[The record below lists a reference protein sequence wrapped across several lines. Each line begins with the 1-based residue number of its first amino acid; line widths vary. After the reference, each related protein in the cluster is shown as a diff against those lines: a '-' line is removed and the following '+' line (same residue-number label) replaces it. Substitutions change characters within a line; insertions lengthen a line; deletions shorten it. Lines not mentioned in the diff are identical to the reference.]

1 MPRHFTDLEL
11 SVLKSLGVGPNDP
24 AADAM
29 LNRIAE
35 IKDLETGGDPAFQ
48 SGSAFFQTKLGSGVE
63 SALSQFG
70 TGPEAPSGDDLTA
83 CLTGG
88 DQAACDRV
96 FGGGGA
102 GGGAGGG
109 GAGGGGSFLSSQAGQ
124 EAANAFALQQL
135 QQEQEFAAAEAEKAR
150 LFEREQEL
158 ERLKAE
164 RERIFTDMLGTD
176 PVRAVLFAL
185 GIGGEIL
192 PGGDRFA
199 NLAPLPGAQQQG
211 RQTQQALEGLLG
223 LGQRKSQ
230 PIDGGQVTMTT
241 TGGPGGINIGEAG
254 VTGLGSAA
262 RAAAAF
268 GGQAGGT
275 GGNISDQQKLLL
287 SAFGV
292 GAKRGKGRPGQS
304 REETLRQIAS
314 VTPTGVL

>member
-1 MPRHFTDLEL
+1 MPRHFDDLEL

-35 IKDLETGGDPAFQ
+35 VKDLELGGDPAFQ
-48 SGSAFFQTKLGSGVE
+48 SGSQFFKSRFGGKVK
-63 SALSQFG
+63 SALAQFG
-70 TGPEAPSGDDLTA
+70 QEAPDGDDLTA
-83 CLTGG
+83 CLVNG
-88 DQAACDRV
+88 DEAACARV
-96 FGGGGA
+96 FDGA
-102 GGGAGGG
+102 DGG

-124 EAANAFALQQL
+124 EASNAFALQQL
-135 QQEQEFAAAEAEKAR
+135 QQEQDFAAAEAEKAR
-150 LFEREQEL
+150 VFEREQEL

-185 GIGGEIL
+185 GVGGEIL

-199 NLAPLPGAQQQG
+199 DLAPLKGARAQADA
-211 RQTQQALEGLLG
+211 TQQALSQLVGG
-223 LGQRKSQ
+223 GVKVGQ
-230 PIDGGQVTMTT
+230 
-241 TGGPGGINIGEAG
+241 EG
-254 VTGLGSAA
+254 VTGLGTAA
-262 RAAAAF
+262 KAAAAF

-275 GGNISDQQKLLL
+275 GGNIADQQKLLL
-287 SAFGV
+287 SGFGV

-314 VTPTGVL
+314 VTPQGTL